1 MNKKKISSKYFKNT
15 IKTKKKRMIMIMM
28 KKKRKMIIMII
39 LMKKKKNNSNKQNF
53 NLNKTK
59 LNSRLKN
66 IKLLNKNSIKFPIMQ
81 KYKN

>member
-53 NLNKTK
+53 NFHFN
-59 LNSRLKN
+59 N
-66 IKLLNKNSIKFPIMQ
+66 IFFSSKIIKCKMI
-81 KYKN
+81 